1 MLLALT
7 DDVLRMFLQILI
19 VRTECDMEK
28 EKEEEEEDEHGEEE
42 EEEKKEQA
50 EKSLHH

>member
-28 EKEEEEEDEHGEEE
+28 EE